1 MCTNFEIINFET
13 CSTSFSHWS
22 LSLVFGTRD
31 IFIFKKFFEKKQP
44 MCAKPFLN
52 SLVFAYFLQ
61 HINQQSK
68 QTNKQK
74 AQQQSVKVWGPL

>member
-1 MCTNFEIINFET
+1 MFHF
-13 CSTSFSHWS
+13 FFP
-22 LSLVFGTRD
+22 LVTKFGVWDTRH
-31 IFIFKKFFEKKQP
+31 FLFFKHCFGKKQP
-44 MCAKPFLN
+44 MIIFHPLCAKPFLN

>member
-1 MCTNFEIINFET
+1 M
-13 CSTSFSHWS
+13 
-22 LSLVFGTRD
+22 
-31 IFIFKKFFEKKQP
+31 IFHP
-44 MCAKPFLN
+44 LCAKPFLN